1 MEANYIDLPTIL
13 IWTFWLAFVALIIY
27 IRREDKREGYP
38 LESDRKGVT
47 VEGFPAMPRRGEV
60 RVKHP
65 ALVKNPDAGSPHVA
79 AVAADHLVDAAST
92 GTVSEVVSDT
102 VTTTV
107 IEEENRTVIH
117 QTEVLETEDETIV
130 IDRVDV
136 IETEDE
142 EKEDV

>member
-13 IWTFWLAFVALIIY
+13 IWSFWLGFALLILY

-38 LESDRKGVT
+38 LDSDREGVT
-47 VEGFPAMPRRGEV
+47 VQGFPAQPKAREA

-65 ALVKNPDAGSPHVA
+65 ALVKNPDAGDPHVA
-79 AVAADHLVDAAST
+79 AVAAEAVET
-92 GTVSEVVSDT
+92 GVVSDT

-107 IEEENRTVIH
+107 IEEEDRTVVR
-117 QTEVLETEDETIV
+117 QTEVIETEDETIV
-130 IDRVDV
+130 VEQVDV

-142 EKEDV
+142 EKEDA

>member
-13 IWTFWLAFVALIIY
+13 IWSFWLGFALLVIY

-38 LESDRKGVT
+38 LDSDREGVS
-47 VEGFPAMPRRGEV
+47 VQGFPAQPSPREP

-79 AVAADHLVDAAST
+79 AASAQHLVDS
-92 GTVSEVVSDT
+92 GTPATEVVGDT

-107 IEEENRTVIH
+107 IEEEQRIVVH
-117 QTEVLETEDETIV
+117 QTEVIETRDETIV
-130 IDRVDV
+130 VDQVDV

>member
-13 IWTFWLAFVALIIY
+13 IWSFWLSFVALIIY

-38 LESDRKGVT
+38 LESDREGVN
-47 VEGFPAMPRRGEV
+47 VQGFPAMPRAREV

-79 AVAADHLVDAAST
+79 AVAADHLVDAVTT
-92 GTVSEVVSDT
+92 GTGSEVLSDT

-107 IEEENRTVIH
+107 VEEEHRTVVH

-130 IDRVDV
+130 VERVDV

>member
-13 IWTFWLAFVALIIY
+13 IWTFWLSFVALILY
-27 IRREDKREGYP
+27 IRREDKREGDP
-38 LESDRKGVT
+38 LESDREGVS
-47 VEGFPAMPRRGEV
+47 VEGFPAMPRRREV

-65 ALVKNPDAGSPHVA
+65 ALVKTPDAGSPHVA
-79 AVAADHLVDAAST
+79 AASAEQLVDAGAT
-92 GTVSEVVSDT
+92 ATEVLSDT

-107 IEEENRTVIH
+107 IEEEHRTVVH
-117 QTEVLETEDETIV
+117 QTEVVETEDETIV
-130 IDRVDV
+130 VERVDV